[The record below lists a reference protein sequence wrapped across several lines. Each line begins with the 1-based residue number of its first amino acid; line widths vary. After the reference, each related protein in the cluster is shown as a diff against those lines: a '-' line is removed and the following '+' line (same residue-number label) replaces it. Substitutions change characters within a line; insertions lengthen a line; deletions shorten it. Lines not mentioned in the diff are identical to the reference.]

1 MRNAA
6 ARGDGEGKTLPR
18 CSLAQDGGRTS
29 WSWGRIGAAS
39 ARETTGTDRKRPAAK
54 PHVKGHVAPICPG
67 GESGV
72 SGLIIR
78 RPVVRVHP
86 APPTFPLVTA
96 PFPPGETR

>member
-78 RPVVRVHP
+78 RSEVRVLP
-86 APPTFPLVTA
+86 APLGNLLFRR
-96 PFPPGETR
+96 PFPI